1 MKCVIV
7 GQAPEGGVECIN
19 SGWGVTD
26 DGRTADKLQVKEIGY
41 KDMSSSL
48 SVIVSMYHCL

>member
-1 MKCVIV
+1 MKAVIV

-26 DGRTADKLQVKEIGY
+26 DGRIADKLQVR
-41 KDMSSSL
+41 DWL
-48 SVIVSMYHCL
+48 